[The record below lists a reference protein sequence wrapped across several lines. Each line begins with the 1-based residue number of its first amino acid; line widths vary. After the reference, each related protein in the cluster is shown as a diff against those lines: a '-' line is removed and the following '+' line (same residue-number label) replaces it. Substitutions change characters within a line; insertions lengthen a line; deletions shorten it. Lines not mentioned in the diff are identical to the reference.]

1 MRDCITPPLVY
12 GGSVDAVCEYVKQK
26 ETTPKDKGAVSDST
40 RSQQGIM
47 LYDMSKRVVGLSLSI
62 LYQRIHGCNL
72 KIPLYNFFM
81 HNIRRGTIGELI
93 CALKL
98 MKLGVDCSI
107 VNYNEVDIIAE
118 VRGQLLRIQVKS
130 SVVKKDRKTL
140 YYHFS
145 TNSGAE
151 KRPLEASGSDI
162 VALVAADTER
172 VMFKTTAS
180 VNKKTARVRAD
191 VFRDDNLEEDSW
203 AAAIEAMSL
212 P

>member
-40 RSQQGIM
+40 RSQQGIIM
-47 LYDMSKRVVGLSLSI
+47 LYDMSKSI